1 MIATFLTAILFLA
14 AVPASALSTSADV
27 GPWMANGRVYASV
40 LAGNTLYIGGT
51 FTKVQALANGG
62 DSYAANNLAAI
73 DVTTGVG
80 ISSFTPDVTNSLD
93 ITTVRS
99 LAIS

>member
-1 MIATFLTAILFLA
+1 MRRNGRVTRTSMVATFVTAILFLA

-51 FTKVQALANGG
+51 FTKVQAIANGG
-62 DSYAANNLAAI
+62 DSSAANNLAAI
-73 DVTTGVG
+73 DVTTVWG
-80 ISSFTPDVTNSLD
+80 SR
-93 ITTVRS
+93 RS
-99 LAIS
+99 PPT